1 VELKDRKYGNGLQKM
16 DVKWHFSFNS
26 LGFGLQILVVLLAWQ
41 QFLNKIMFSIY
52 IVKKRAAYHRKIL
65 CLNKN
70 FNIYYLRHICN
81 VIT

>member
-41 QFLNKIMFSIY
+41 QFLNKI
-52 IVKKRAAYHRKIL
+52 
-65 CLNKN
+65 
-70 FNIYYLRHICN
+70 
-81 VIT
+81 